1 MTKAELVAQ
10 NEALSNRAESY
21 LITVERLE
29 ETATALYEAASTLGD
44 FNAALQKSLVDEQ
57 EKYEKLADQ
66 VHVLTLREKD
76 AILVSTL
83 RVKLI
88 LSLAKEITELDQ
100 DLQHA
105 RMQIDAANDANQE
118 LKDAIFDS
126 GYHLEKGMHTGA
138 KWSVCSGNYSSQH
151 RHSPSNDGM
160 RYGFGGH
167 KH

>member
-10 NEALSNRAESY
+10 NESLSEQLASTQEELAAS
-21 LITVERLE
+21 T

-57 EKYEKLADQ
+57 KKYEQLADQ

-88 LSLAKEITELDQ
+88 LSLAKEIKELDQ

-105 RMQIDAANDANQE
+105 RMQIDAAKERADFWKKQYE
-118 LKDAIFDS
+118 GFLVQS
-126 GYHLEKGMHTGA
+126 TPHH
-138 KWSVCSGNYSSQH
+138 YSL
-151 RHSPSNDGM
+151 PNGGM
-160 RYGFGGH
+160 RFGGH